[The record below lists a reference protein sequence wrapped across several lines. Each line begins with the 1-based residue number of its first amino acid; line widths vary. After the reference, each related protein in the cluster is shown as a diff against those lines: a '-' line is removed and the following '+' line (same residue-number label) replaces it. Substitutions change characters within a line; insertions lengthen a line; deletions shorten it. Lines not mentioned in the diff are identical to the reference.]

1 MTPDMPH
8 RRTPGADPE
17 DRPTDP
23 ERVEHYV
30 ALRRVARAI
39 EAKPSDRKYLV
50 LRAADEMLGD
60 GERQRIS
67 GERPT
72 LDGLGEL
79 GAYATAYFFGLLQE
93 TVGCGACDDPDVR
106 FDGCHATMEGIRSL
120 IPRYAST
127 RLPVMLLGDRGVGKG
142 QLVRAIAATWRSTD
156 ALVTVSL
163 AAVSES
169 LAESELFGHV
179 KGAYTGATDSRR
191 GLIMTAHNAGGAL
204 YLDDIGECPQSL
216 QAKLLTCLDD
226 GILRPVGSDK
236 RISIGR
242 GHARRFSVFSS
253 AQPGSLGRLRPDL
266 RDRLAAQ
273 VVVIPPLRERGL
285 DVLLLADVALD
296 HWSAALT
303 VRPRFTG
310 GARQRLL
317 SHAWPGNVRQ
327 LFNVTLRLAQR
338 ADVTGTRTSTVAD
351 VNAALEAERLLRAHD
366 HASPTGNDSPD
377 EFPTMAEVKERH
389 IQDAIARAGGN
400 LTHAARLLGMH
411 RSSLQK
417 RLRRHDR

>member
-1 MTPDMPH
+1 MTPDA
-8 RRTPGADPE
+8 RTRSADPE
-17 DRPTDP
+17 DRPSDP
-23 ERVEHYV
+23 ERVERYE

-39 EAKPSDRKYLV
+39 EAKPADRKYLV
-50 LRAADEMLGD
+50 LRAADAMLGD
-60 GERQRIS
+60 GERQRIG
-67 GERPT
+67 GETPA

-79 GAYATAYFFGLLQE
+79 DAYATAYFVGLLQE
-93 TVGCGACDDPDVR
+93 TVGCGVGGNPNVR
-106 FDGCHATMEGIRSL
+106 FDGCDAKLVALRSQV
-120 IPRYAST
+120 PRYAST

-142 QLVRAIAATWRSTD
+142 QLVRAIAATGRSAR

-163 AAVSES
+163 AAVAEG

-179 KGAYTGATDSRR
+179 KGAYTGATESRH
-191 GLIMTAHNAGGAL
+191 GLIMTAHNAEGAL
-204 YLDDIGECPQSL
+204 YLDDVGECPRII

-226 GILRPVGSDK
+226 GVLRRMGSDK
-236 RISIGR
+236 QVLIGR
-242 GHARRFSVFSS
+242 GHERRFSLFSS
-253 AQPGSLGRLRPDL
+253 AQPGSLARLRPDL

-273 VVVIPPLRERGL
+273 VVAIPPLRGRGL

-296 HWSAALT
+296 HWSTSLT
-303 VRPRFTG
+303 LRPRLTG

-327 LFNVTLRLAQR
+327 LFNVMLRLTQR
-338 ADVTGTRTSTVAD
+338 ADVTGARTSTVAD
-351 VNAALEAERLLRAHD
+351 VNAALEDERLLGVHD
-366 HASPTGNDSPD
+366 HASPTGSDGQNG
-377 EFPTMAEVKERH
+377 FPTMAEMKERH

-417 RLRRHDR
+417 RLRRHAR

>member
-1 MTPDMPH
+1 MTPNVPPPPNAK
-8 RRTPGADPE
+8 RRPGE
-17 DRPTDP
+17 RPRNP
-23 ERVEHYV
+23 RRVERYE

-39 EAKPSDRKYLV
+39 EAKPRDRKYLV

-60 GERQRIS
+60 GERQRI
-67 GERPT
+67 GGDRPA

-79 GAYATAYFFGLLQE
+79 DAYATAYLFGLLQE
-93 TVGCGACDDPDVR
+93 TAGCGAGDDPDVR
-106 FDGCHATMEGIRSL
+106 FDGCQANMEAIRAQ

-127 RLPVMLLGDRGVGKG
+127 RLPVMILGERGVGKG
-142 QLVRAIAATWRSTD
+142 QLVRAIAATWRD
-156 ALVTVSL
+156 AAALVTVSL

-179 KGAYTGATDSRR
+179 KGAYTGATESRR
-191 GLIMTAHNAGGAL
+191 GLIMTAHDAKGAL
-204 YLDDIGECPQSL
+204 YLDDIGECPQAI

-226 GILRPVGSDK
+226 GILRPSGSDK

-273 VVVIPPLRERGL
+273 VVTIPPLRERGL

-296 HWSAALT
+296 HWSTSLT
-303 VRPRFTG
+303 LRPRLTG
-310 GARQRLL
+310 GARHRLL

-327 LFNVTLRLAQR
+327 LFNVMLRVAQR
-338 ADVTGTRTSTVAD
+338 ADATGARTGTVAD
-351 VNAALEAERLLRAHD
+351 VNAALEDERLLSAHD
-366 HASPTGNDSPD
+366 HASPTGSDDPNG
-377 EFPTMAEVKERH
+377 FPTMAEVRERH
-389 IQDAIARAGGN
+389 IEDAIARAGGN

-417 RLRRHDR
+417 HLRRHDR